1 MPPTRYGPMPYT
13 AEGKAIAEALNAQD
27 GEGNRM
33 ADAARARTEGG
44 NPTRRREFEQTTPP
58 LRPTQLA
65 QAQPGQGQQINL
77 EQILQVLMADLG
89 QGQTQRRP
97 MPGMP
102 PQQMQRP
109 QGMPPQ
115 QMQRPPGMPQQ
126 MQRPGMPPQLPMRP
140 PQRLA

>member
-27 GEGNRM
+27 GGGNRM
-33 ADAARARTEGG
+33 ADAARARTDGG

-77 EQILQVLMADLG
+77 EQILQVLMAVLG

-102 PQQMQRP
+102 PQ
-109 QGMPPQ
+109 
-115 QMQRPPGMPQQ
+115 
-126 MQRPGMPPQLPMRP
+126 MQRPGMPPQMPMRP

>member
-1 MPPTRYGPMPYT
+1 MPTVDGQKFPYT
-13 AEGKAIAEALNAQD
+13 DEG
-27 GEGNRM
+27 M
-33 ADAARARTEGG
+33 ADAARARTQGG
-44 NPTRRREFEQTTPP
+44 NPTRRRDLEQTTPRP
-58 LRPTQLA
+58 RPTQLA
-65 QAQPGQGQQINL
+65 QAQPGQGQQIDL
-77 EQILQVLMADLG
+77 EQILQVLMAVLG

-126 MQRPGMPPQLPMRP
+126 MQRPGMPPQMPMRP